1 LKTFDIALY
10 FSDEMRYG
18 LMTNTRRSWSKVGVR
33 AILPHQQAFENHYLY
48 SAVSP
53 LSGDSFHLMG
63 FEDIDSDVTFAF
75 LRALKEKHQN
85 EHVVIVWD
93 NAPFHRRKD
102 LHAIK
107 GLTVIHLPSYSPE
120 LSPAERFFEELR
132 RATANRVFD
141 TLDEQ
146 EALIAAAINRL
157 AVDSEGMQKLLGYDW
172 ILKQCSEVI

>member
-1 LKTFDIALY
+1 LKTADIALY

-18 LMTNTRRSWSKVGVR
+18 LMTNTRRSWSKIGER
-33 AILPHQQAFENHYLY
+33 AILRHQRAFENHYLC

-75 LRALKEKHQN
+75 LTALKEKHPQ
-85 EHVVIVWD
+85 EHVVVVWD

-102 LHAIK
+102 LHTIE
-107 GLTVIHLPSYSPE
+107 GLTVIHLPPYSPE

-141 TLDEQ
+141 TLDKQ
-146 EALIAAAINRL
+146 EAVIATAINQW
-157 AVDSEGMQKLLGYDW
+157 ADDGEGMKELLGYDW